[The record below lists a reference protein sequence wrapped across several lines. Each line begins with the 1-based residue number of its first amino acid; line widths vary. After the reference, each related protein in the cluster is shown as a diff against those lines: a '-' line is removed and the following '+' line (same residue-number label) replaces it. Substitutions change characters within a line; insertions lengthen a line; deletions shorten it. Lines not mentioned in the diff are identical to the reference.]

1 VWTAIR
7 FLHVLTAITWVGVQ
21 ITLLALFPV
30 LRRQLDA
37 DGFRTVARAAGMRLA
52 MVAGVTLPLLLAT
65 GLALASHEVP
75 SSERGWVEAKLV
87 IWALVLAAFA
97 GHALTAS
104 RGRRVWL
111 SALMLVLSLIAV
123 LIGTHLTEM

>member
-7 FLHVLTAITWVGVQ
+7 FLHVLSAIAWVGVQ
-21 ITLLALFPV
+21 ITLFALFPV

-52 MVAGVTLPLLLAT
+52 VVAGVTLPLLLAT
-65 GLALASHEVP
+65 GLALAWHEVP
-75 SSERGWVEAKLV
+75 SSERGWVDAKLV
-87 IWALVLAAFA
+87 IWALVAAAFA

-104 RGRRVWL
+104 RQRRVWL
-111 SALMLVLSLIAV
+111 SALMLGLSLTAV
-123 LIGTHLTEM
+123 VIGTHLTEM